1 MNKDKIMIMLSIIQ
15 SLEFE
20 YIKHENKFKA
30 LKLQERKHIQE
41 KKAITKKTNLY
52 TFDDTTL
59 LGYTEEMS
67 LSNYG
72 RMKRDDQLMRITRQ
86 VQVIQDNNRNR
97 NEYLAQAT
105 KEELLPIYTK
115 KEEFLAQYRALK
127 KLRNHK

>member
-1 MNKDKIMIMLSIIQ
+1 MLSIIQ

-20 YIKHENKFKA
+20 YIKHENKFKK
-30 LKLQERKHIQE
+30 LKLQEGKHIQE

-72 RMKRDDQLMRITRQ
+72 RMKRDDQLIIISSQ
-86 VQVIQDNNRNR
+86 VQVIQDNNRSR
-97 NEYLAQAT
+97 NEYLVQAT
-105 KEELLPIYTK
+105 KEELLPIDCK

-127 KLRNHK
+127 KQVNHK